1 MEVIKIKKWS
11 FGVDNDELLEL
22 VLDGKKVATSCL
34 YENCELPVIGEE
46 SIIEFSNEK
55 EACIVKTVDYKIMK
69 FNEMT
74 EELAKLE
81 GEGDLSLDY
90 WRKVHLK
97 FFKSIKPEFSEE
109 DKIIFEI
116 FQITKNLVEERLELA
131 KKIANQNLEIF
142 GKIDSIEEV
151 NSGFRNT
158 LFNINNKYIIKVCT
172 NKEMEESFRI
182 EYDFYVSNKDNP
194 FIPKFYKYDDSKKD
208 CEFVY
213 EIIEKIEGKT
223 LYYYWYKMSENER
236 EETIKKL
243 IDIIKTFH
251 LVKTESFDWED
262 KIENEIKKRIERSKD
277 VFDTDDYSM
286 IIKSIEKYKD
296 YFVDN
301 RFALLHNDLH
311 FDNIIYNNGGLKII
325 DFNDSMSAPI
335 DFEFRLL
342 YMCQYKP
349 WKWANVDMDPYQK
362 PEDYKNI
369 WNYIKK
375 YYKELAEI
383 KNLEQRMIIY
393 SIWDDSKHLKEYREK
408 ELITNIVENSKKLLQ

>member
-1 MEVIKIKKWS
+1 MIKIKKWS
-11 FGVDNDELLEL
+11 FGVDNDGLGKRIANKNLEL
-22 VLDGKKVATSCL
+22 
-34 YENCELPVIGEE
+34 
-46 SIIEFSNEK
+46 
-55 EACIVKTVDYKIMK
+55 
-69 FNEMT
+69 
-74 EELAKLE
+74 
-81 GEGDLSLDY
+81 
-90 WRKVHLK
+90 
-97 FFKSIKPEFSEE
+97 
-109 DKIIFEI
+109 
-116 FQITKNLVEERLELA
+116 
-131 KKIANQNLEIF
+131 F
-142 GKIDSIEEV
+142 GTIDSIEEV

-172 NKEMEESFRI
+172 NKELENSFKT
-182 EYDFYVSNKDNP
+182 EYDFYISNKENL
-194 FIPKFYKYDDSKKD
+194 FIPKFYKYDDSKKG

-223 LYYYWYKMSENER
+223 LYYYWYNMSEEER

-243 IDIIKTFH
+243 IYIIKTFH
-251 LVKTESFDWED
+251 LVRTESFDWEN
-262 KIENEIKKRIERSKD
+262 KIENEIKNRIENSKD

-286 IIKSIEKYKD
+286 IIKSIEKYND
-296 YFVDN
+296 YFADN

-311 FDNIIYNNGGLKII
+311 FDNIIYNNGDLKII
-325 DFNDSMSAPI
+325 DFNDSKSAPI

-393 SIWDDSKHLKEYREK
+393 SIWDDSKHLKKYHEK
-408 ELITNIVENSKKLLQ
+408 ELITNIVENSKKL